1 MESYLNAPKTLFQIV
16 LGSTVHAEWTTF
28 LKKIRVL
35 GSGAFA
41 IVYLAED
48 PSSGKQYVVKEVFTQ
63 GKPQKTQQLLLDEP
77 EKLSKVRK
85 YKHPNLQNL
94 ITWFKDP
101 NGGIVTVIEYK
112 KGQTLL
118 EYVEGFKRK
127 QQLISY
133 EVVIFIFS

>member
-1 MESYLNAPKTLFQIV
+1 MESNLNAPKTLFQIV

-35 GSGAFA
+35 GSGAFGT
-41 IVYLAED
+41 VYLAED
-48 PSSGKQYVVKEVFTQ
+48 LSNGKQYVVKEVFTQ

>member
-1 MESYLNAPKTLFQIV
+1 MIIIYILFLMESYQNAPKTLFQIV

-35 GSGAFA
+35 GSGAFGT
-41 IVYLAED
+41 VYLVED
-48 PSSGKQYVVKEVFTQ
+48 PSNWKKYVVKEVFTQ

-77 EKLSKVRK
+77 EKLSKVKK
-85 YKHPNLQNL
+85 YEHPNLQNL

-101 NGGIVTVIEYK
+101 HGGIVTVIEYK

-118 EYVEGFKRK
+118 EYVEGYKK
-127 QQLISY
+127 KK
-133 EVVIFIFS
+133 

>member
-1 MESYLNAPKTLFQIV
+1 MESNLNAPKNLFQIV

-41 IVYLAED
+41 TVYLAED
-48 PSSGKQYVVKEVFTQ
+48 PSNGKQYVVKEVFTQ

-101 NGGIVTVIEYK
+101 HGGIVTVIEYK

-118 EYVEGFKRK
+118 EYVEGYKKR
-127 QQLISY
+127 Q
-133 EVVIFIFS
+133 

>member
-1 MESYLNAPKTLFQIV
+1 MESNLNAPNNLFQIV

-41 IVYLAED
+41 TVYLAED
-48 PSSGKQYVVKEVFTQ
+48 PSNGKQYVVKEVFTQ

-77 EKLSKVRK
+77 QKLSKVRK

-101 NGGIVTVIEYK
+101 HGGIVTVIEYK
-112 KGQTLL
+112 KGKTLL
-118 EYVEGFKRK
+118 EYVEDHKRR
-127 QQLISY
+127 Q
-133 EVVIFIFS
+133 